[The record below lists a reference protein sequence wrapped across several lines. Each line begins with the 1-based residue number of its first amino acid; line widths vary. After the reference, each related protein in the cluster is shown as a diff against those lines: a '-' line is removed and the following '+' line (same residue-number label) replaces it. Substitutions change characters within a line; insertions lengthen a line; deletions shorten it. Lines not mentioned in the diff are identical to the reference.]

1 MRLGRQEEALIAADP
16 AANSV
21 CLAAGLNLAGRCPE
35 RSPACREE
43 VTGAGAGGKVV
54 KMELDGRGCDCYH
67 SARAGGELGH
77 SGGTGRAKQSARLCA
92 CWVAWRMLIMV
103 SALKRFIAAEH

>member
-1 MRLGRQEEALIAADP
+1 MLIAVDP

-21 CLAAGLNLAGRCPE
+21 CLAAGPNLVWRCSE
-35 RSPACREE
+35 RSPACRGEL
-43 VTGAGAGGKVV
+43 TSAGAGGRAI

-77 SGGTGRAKQSARLCA
+77 GGVCM
-92 CWVAWRMLIMV
+92 CV
-103 SALKRFIAAEH
+103 